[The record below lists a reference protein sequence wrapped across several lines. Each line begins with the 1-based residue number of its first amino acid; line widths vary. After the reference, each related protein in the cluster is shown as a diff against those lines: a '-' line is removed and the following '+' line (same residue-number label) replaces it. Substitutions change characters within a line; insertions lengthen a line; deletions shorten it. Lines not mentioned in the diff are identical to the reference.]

1 MHIYIHVLS
10 REQTCIYNVTS
21 PRRLPMQA
29 FSKAIVKC
37 KLQATMT
44 ISIKRMRVPTHLHA
58 VC

>member
-1 MHIYIHVLS
+1 MYVLS
-10 REQTCIYNVTS
+10 REQACIYNVTS